1 MEFDSGSLNTQTP
14 KRPSGRR
21 RAAVAF
27 SILAL
32 IGAAVAAWLRTDSG
46 AANAPSWLAWATT
59 RGAGAPATA
68 ARLVPEGT
76 RIKVE
81 VLNATDTRGLARIA
95 TFVLRDAGFD
105 VVFFGNTSERADT
118 TVVRDRSGH
127 PEWAQL
133 AAQAI
138 QPSRTEVRAD
148 SGRLVDL
155 TVVVG
160 RSWRPPAQPLRP

>member
-1 MEFDSGSLNTQTP
+1 MEFESGSLTTRQP
-14 KRPSGRR
+14 QRASGRG
-21 RAAVAF
+21 RAAIAL

-32 IGAAVAAWLRTDSG
+32 TAVALAAWIRTDSG
-46 AANAPSWLAWATT
+46 AANAPGWLAWATT
-59 RGAGAPATA
+59 RGVGAPATPE
-68 ARLVPEGT
+68 RLVPEGT

-138 QPSRTEVRAD
+138 QPSRTEARAD

-155 TVVVG
+155 SVVVG
-160 RSWRPPAQPLRP
+160 RSWRPPPQPLRP

>member
-1 MEFDSGSLNTQTP
+1 MNTPNPNRT
-14 KRPSGRR
+14 SGRR
-21 RAAVAF
+21 WAMIAAGALALGAVA
-27 SILAL
+27 LAL
-32 IGAAVAAWLRTDSG
+32 WARTDSG
-46 AANAPSWLAWATT
+46 AANAPGWLAWATS
-59 RGAGAPATA
+59 RDVTA
-68 ARLVPEGT
+68 SSSVARLVPEGT
-76 RIKVE
+76 RVKVE
-81 VLNATDTRGLARIA
+81 VLNATDTRGLARVA

-105 VVFFGNTSERADT
+105 VVFFGNTAERTDT

-133 AAQAI
+133 AARTI

-160 RSWRPPAQPLRP
+160 RSWRPPPQPLRP

>member
-1 MEFDSGSLNTQTP
+1 MALP
-14 KRPSGRR
+14 
-21 RAAVAF
+21 AVAF
-27 SILAL
+27 AL
-32 IGAAVAAWLRTDSG
+32 WLQTDSG
-46 AANAPSWLAWATT
+46 AANAPGWLAWATS
-59 RGAGAPATA
+59 RGAGAPAAT

-81 VLNATDTRGLARIA
+81 VFNATDTRGLARIA

-105 VVFFGNTSERADT
+105 VVYFGNTNERADT

-127 PEWAQL
+127 PDWAQL

-155 TVVVG
+155 SVVVG
-160 RSWRPPAQPLRP
+160 RSWRPPPQPLRP

>member
-1 MEFDSGSLNTQTP
+1 MLAT
-14 KRPSGRR
+14 
-21 RAAVAF
+21 AAVM
-27 SILAL
+27 
-32 IGAAVAAWLRTDSG
+32 AWLRTDSG
-46 AANAPSWLAWATT
+46 AAHAPGWLQW
-59 RGAGAPATA
+59 ATA
-68 ARLVPEGT
+68 ANGAASSTVTRLVPEGT
-76 RIKVE
+76 RVKVE

-105 VVFFGNTSERADT
+105 VVFFGNTSERVDS

-133 AAQAI
+133 AAQAM
-138 QPSRTEVRAD
+138 QPARTEVRAD

-160 RSWRPPAQPLRP
+160 ASWRPPPQPLRP